1 MATQAEPRTKTQPN
15 TVNAGASVPIVPGDE
30 PFKGVTRNNGLAFKA
45 LDNVSIQSYL
55 EKFHDSMPEKHVVSA
70 SRISNNRIAL
80 YMSSREEVADAITRG
95 LSYGDSFL
103 ELTPLIQPTTR

>member
-70 SRISNNRIAL
+70 SRISNNRIAI
-80 YMSSREEVADAITRG
+80 YI
-95 LSYGDSFL
+95 
-103 ELTPLIQPTTR
+103 